1 MGYGKRALEQL
12 CDFYEGRF
20 SSLNENDSP
29 EGIRSTL
36 ADADEQGLQ
45 RMSDAELTR
54 ADLHRDSVGVRD
66 AANLPALF
74 LRLSEKRAARLHW
87 LGVSYGLT
95 SRLHK
100 FWRSSGYAPV
110 YLRQT
115 SNELTGEYSCVM
127 LRELRTEGLAVAANA
142 HWLDA
147 FARDFHRRFGTLLSF
162 AFSDF
167 TALLALSILDA
178 ANSGRSDES
187 RALDAVPYTRA
198 DLTRDFSPYDLK
210 RLDSYANNL
219 VDYHVVLD
227 LLPTIAQ
234 NFFAARFGAGVSL
247 TGVQQCILLGIGL
260 QHKSVDAVDK
270 EFNLPS
276 RQILAMFTK
285 IMRKVS
291 NYFRNLETS
300 AIAAEIDAKASS
312 AQSTAKRSLTDES
325 AWDPTAM
332 SLEDDLADGGQQ

>member
-1 MGYGKRALEQL
+1 MALFVASHYKNSPNDLQLLSDAPSHQVFVLLPPIDPEATTLPEPLCAIQVSLEGAISREAVMRTLGRGERSEGDLIPWLVAQQYQDDDFATLSGARVVRIATHPDYASMGYGKRALEQL

-115 SNELTGEYSCVM
+115 SNELTGEYSC
-127 LRELRTEGLAVAANA
+127 
-142 HWLDA
+142 
-147 FARDFHRRFGTLLSF
+147 
-162 AFSDF
+162 
-167 TALLALSILDA
+167 
-178 ANSGRSDES
+178 
-187 RALDAVPYTRA
+187 
-198 DLTRDFSPYDLK
+198 
-210 RLDSYANNL
+210 
-219 VDYHVVLD
+219 
-227 LLPTIAQ
+227 
-234 NFFAARFGAGVSL
+234 
-247 TGVQQCILLGIGL
+247 
-260 QHKSVDAVDK
+260 
-270 EFNLPS
+270 
-276 RQILAMFTK
+276 
-285 IMRKVS
+285 
-291 NYFRNLETS
+291 
-300 AIAAEIDAKASS
+300 
-312 AQSTAKRSLTDES
+312 
-325 AWDPTAM
+325 
-332 SLEDDLADGGQQ
+332 

>member
-1 MGYGKRALEQL
+1 
-12 CDFYEGRF
+12 
-20 SSLNENDSP
+20 
-29 EGIRSTL
+29 
-36 ADADEQGLQ
+36 
-45 RMSDAELTR
+45 
-54 ADLHRDSVGVRD
+54 
-66 AANLPALF
+66 
-74 LRLSEKRAARLHW
+74 
-87 LGVSYGLT
+87 
-95 SRLHK
+95 
-100 FWRSSGYAPV
+100 YAPV

-332 SLEDDLADGGQQ
+332 SLEDDLADGGQQVSSELKQRQRELLDAIDMSQYAIAGDEKDWQTAELQVQKTDAQTVVSVKNQQSSKKAKKEKSVVGQLVKSEEARKQKQGKKVKTSKKT